1 MTVSEEDVT
10 GLVSTLNGLTLPPG
24 QRELLD
30 AILKVVADIQERFE
44 GQAFAE
50 EFNEAF
56 TKRKADLVIEYVTS
70 PDIETPGGIIKR
82 PDENA
87 IIRNPGGDSS
97 NAIIRKHTSPPGIIR
112 NPPPDPNAGDNE
124 DTDEQP

>member
-1 MTVSEEDVT
+1 MTISEEDVT
-10 GLVSTLNGLTLPPG
+10 GLVTTLNGLTLPPG

-44 GQAFAE
+44 GQAFAK

-56 TKRKADLVIEYVTS
+56 TKQKADLVMEYVS
-70 PDIETPGGIIKR
+70 PPPDTEESGIIKR
-82 PDENA
+82 SDENA

-97 NAIIRKHTSPPGIIR
+97 NAIIRAHTSPPGIIR
-112 NPPPDPNAGDNE
+112 NPPDPNPDDNNE
-124 DTDEQP
+124 NNDEQP